1 MLSPWRSADF
11 KYLIRRG
18 LCSECVSLVAALDL
32 VCPRASS
39 GYFLPSALT
48 LTICEATSIKS
59 SPVMETASLLSIGIA
74 LTLLN
79 VWILRINRATQ
90 YRGGQARNMR
100 EEFEVYGLPSW
111 LLPVVGVTK
120 VGLAI
125 ALIASIWLPQLLQPV
140 ALGIACLMLAALLMH
155 IKVSDGIKK
164 CLPAALLMMAALF
177 LGLGL

>member
-1 MLSPWRSADF
+1 
-11 KYLIRRG
+11 
-18 LCSECVSLVAALDL
+18 
-32 VCPRASS
+32 
-39 GYFLPSALT
+39 
-48 LTICEATSIKS
+48 
-59 SPVMETASLLSIGIA
+59 METASLLSIGIA

-100 EEFEVYGLPSW
+100 EEFEVYGLPAW

-164 CLPAALLMMAALF
+164 CLPAALLMVAALF